1 MQINNFFRLVLPLI
15 FLAKLSFAQDT
26 TLVETKPDPA
36 RSYNFA
42 TVQALNKT
50 TARTSVLEMKLG
62 EKISFGQLRII
73 ARRCWQAPLDQ
84 KPESKIL
91 LEVFENK
98 NDENGQTKETRIFYG
113 WMFASS
119 PSISGLE
126 HPIYDLIALG
136 CKSK

>member
-1 MQINNFFRLVLPLI
+1 MQINNFFRCFLPLI
-15 FLAKLSFAQDT
+15 FLAKFSFAQNA
-26 TLVETKPDPA
+26 TLIESKPDA
-36 RSYNFA
+36 TRGYNVA

-98 NDENGQTKETRIFYG
+98 NDEKGEVKETRIFYG

-126 HPIYDLIALG
+126 HPIYDVIALG